1 MERNKH
7 GLLKEEET
15 NEHTNKM
22 HTYSPVTY
30 KNKFNL
36 RKTSSLVCR
45 AAVAQHVELIGV
57 SDLFGVEVGHQPRT
71 DFKYEATF
79 PV

>member
-1 MERNKH
+1 
-7 GLLKEEET
+7 
-15 NEHTNKM
+15 M

-36 RKTSSLVCR
+36 PKTSSLVCR

-57 SDLFGVEVGHQPRT
+57 SDLFRVEVGHQPRT

>member
-1 MERNKH
+1 
-7 GLLKEEET
+7 
-15 NEHTNKM
+15 M

-57 SDLFGVEVGHQPRT
+57 SDLFHVEVGHQPR
-71 DFKYEATF
+71 K
-79 PV
+79 